1 METLSRALRDA
12 ADDAPTTLDVSAEE
26 WVSTSWRSGRRRRAV
41 RGVAAGAG
49 LADAAALVVSLV
61 VSGVG
66 GMPSASVPADGSSR
80 SSREAVTSYPQR
92 IGHQW
97 CVRDLPTAPG
107 PIAAVVQTY
116 SEDDDAPRPGRS
128 SPRAGPGTGCPAAGT
143 PGMPSRWSRTTAPA
157 LHGSPR
163 TAFASRTW

>member
-49 LADAAALVVSLV
+49 LAAAAALVVSLV

-92 IGHQW
+92 IVSQS
-97 CVRDLPTAPG
+97 
-107 PIAAVVQTY
+107 Q
-116 SEDDDAPRPGRS
+116 
-128 SPRAGPGTGCPAAGT
+128 
-143 PGMPSRWSRTTAPA
+143 PSM
-157 LHGSPR
+157 
-163 TAFASRTW
+163 